1 MKRQRSSLKKTYVR
15 SEAHTSPSSSS
26 RIYKYQAICKR
37 KPSLDK
43 MVQTKAGTKNNPWL
57 EHLRQCA
64 ADYQRRKAVE
74 QASSD
79 EEQRAVGT
87 TSTAKQPIRRRV
99 VGKKSEA
106 MTLAP
111 PKAKLLVEK
120 DIKKPAKTVKA
131 HGKQKAKKAAE

>member
-1 MKRQRSSLKKTYVR
+1 MSFLSRAPT
-15 SEAHTSPSSSS
+15 PSFSI

-37 KPSLDK
+37 KHALDR
-43 MVQTKAGTKNNPWL
+43 MVQTKEGTKNNPWL

-87 TSTAKQPIRRRV
+87 NGTAKQPIRRRV

-106 MTLAP
+106 MAIAP

>member
-1 MKRQRSSLKKTYVR
+1 
-15 SEAHTSPSSSS
+15 
-26 RIYKYQAICKR
+26 
-37 KPSLDK
+37 

-74 QASSD
+74 QVSSD
-79 EEQRAVGT
+79 EELRAVATNG
-87 TSTAKQPIRRRV
+87 TAKQPIRRRV

-106 MTLAP
+106 MAIAP